1 MSQQFEDENGP
12 LHQSQQDGEHEGR
25 SANDRPEENAPT
37 PPEADSGAENELSL
51 GEIENRRKLR
61 DGDYLAQARALLRGE
76 TPAPPATLPPAE
88 LSSDEESPLSSDIAR
103 RAQELIQDNRAK
115 IDAARARLHEQL
127 PVLRSQPDVASP
139 GPDDPHRPPQAD
151 PGGEAQP
158 KSDRPG
164 RGAHGDARDPAE
176 TEFPRTDEVSQRDAE
191 TVLGILGLE
200 LPPETSDVSDGTGPA
215 QPAFIPPLGPL
226 ETRPASGGKPDR
238 SAQQQHQTLQYRLD
252 RVHNDMHKRL
262 NGKRLQREVAKHGAQ
277 GEARSVALIE
287 RVELIKLEKIVDDP
301 RFHNCRLK
309 TDEEE
314 LRALAESMKL
324 EGLKELVTV
333 VEAPGDKGEFLL
345 RNGFRRTT
353 AARLLGWKEIP
364 AIVLPK
370 DTPVVEEKWANIIEN
385 TARINLGPYEIAN
398 AARIMRDEHSVSASD
413 FAARAGYRDS
423 YVWKLLRCL
432 DKLPA
437 EIIEQW
443 RAGAPIPVDLLAEW
457 TALSPLDAIEQF
469 HIFTAQRRKGTK
481 QYMPSPRERIK
492 NSPLMTA
499 TNFGLKRMQRARFA
513 IEVAQDLDEK
523 TRSIYLYIVDF
534 CMGARET
541 IPGIFDPATKQ
552 RMYKSRRRKGE
563 PKMPDPA
570 NADDAGEPSSGQEDK

>member
-12 LHQSQQDGEHEGR
+12 LHQSQQDAEHEDR
-25 SANDRPEENAPT
+25 PADDRPEEDAPA
-37 PPEADSGAENELSL
+37 PAEAESGAENELSL

-61 DGDYLAQARALLRGE
+61 DGDYLAQARALLRKE

-88 LSSDEESPLSSDIAR
+88 LSSDEKSPLSSGIALH
-103 RAQELIQDNRAK
+103 AQKLIHDNRAK
-115 IDAARARLHEQL
+115 IDAARARLHQQL
-127 PVLRSQPDVASP
+127 PVLRGQPEVASP
-139 GPDDPHRPPQAD
+139 GPDGHHRPQAD
-151 PGGEAQP
+151 PGSEAQP
-158 KSDRPG
+158 TSDRPG

-176 TEFPRTDEVSQRDAE
+176 TEFRTTDEVSQREAE
-191 TVLGILGLE
+191 NVLGISGVKF
-200 LPPETSDVSDGTGPA
+200 PPETSDVSGTGSA
-215 QPAFIPPLGPL
+215 QPAPIPPLGPL
-226 ETRPASGGKPDR
+226 ETGPAPVGKSDGR
-238 SAQQQHQTLQYRLD
+238 AKQQHQTLQYRLD
-252 RVHNDMHKRL
+252 RAYNDMHKRL
-262 NGKRLQREVAKHGAQ
+262 NGKRHQREVARHGPQ
-277 GEARSVALIE
+277 GEARSAALIG
-287 RVELIKLEKIVDDP
+287 RVESIKLDKIVDDP
-301 RFHNCRLK
+301 NFQNCRLTLDK
-309 TDEEE
+309 EKLQE
-314 LRALAESMKL
+314 LAASMAC
-324 EGLKELVTV
+324 EGLNDPIAV
-333 VEAPGDKGEFLL
+333 VEAPGDKGEFFL
-345 RNGFRRTT
+345 RKGFRRTT
-353 AARLLGWKEIP
+353 AARDLGWKEIP

-370 DTPVVEEKWANIIEN
+370 DTPVVEERWMNIIEN
-385 TARINLGPYEIAN
+385 TARSNLSTYEVAN
-398 AARIMRDEHSVSASD
+398 AARVMRDKHGVSAQD
-413 FAARAGYRDS
+413 FAERAAFS
-423 YVWKLLRCL
+423 EPYVRKLLRCI

-437 EIIEQW
+437 VIIEQW
-443 RAGAPIPVDLLAEW
+443 QAGAPIPVELLAEW

>member
-12 LHQSQQDGEHEGR
+12 LHQSQQDAEHEDR

-37 PPEADSGAENELSL
+37 PAEAESGAENELSP

-61 DGDYLAQARALLRGE
+61 DGDYLAQARALLRKE
-76 TPAPPATLPPAE
+76 TSAPPATLPSAE
-88 LSSDEESPLSSDIAR
+88 LSSDEKSPLSSDIAR
-103 RAQELIQDNRAK
+103 RAQELIQANQAK

-139 GPDDPHRPPQAD
+139 GPDGHHRPQAD
-151 PGGEAQP
+151 PGSEDQP

-164 RGAHGDARDPAE
+164 SGARGDARDPAE
-176 TEFPRTDEVSQRDAE
+176 TELRTTDEVSQRDAE
-191 TVLGILGLE
+191 NVLGILGVKF
-200 LPPETSDVSDGTGPA
+200 PPETSDVSDGTDPA
-215 QPAFIPPLGPL
+215 QSASIPPLGPL
-226 ETRPASGGKPDR
+226 ETGPAPVGESDG
-238 SAQQQHQTLQYRLD
+238 SAKQQHQTLQYRLD
-252 RVHNDMHKRL
+252 RVYNDMHKRL
-262 NGKRLQREVAKHGAQ
+262 NGKRQQREVAKHGPQ
-277 GEARSVALIE
+277 GEARSVALIK
-287 RVELIKLEKIVDDP
+287 RVESINLDKIIDDP
-301 RFHNCRLK
+301 RFQNCRLK
-309 TDEEE
+309 TDEGE
-314 LRALAESMKL
+314 LLALAESMRL

-385 TARINLGPYEIAN
+385 TARINLGTYEIAN
-398 AARIMRDEHSVSASD
+398 AARIMRDDYGVGASD
-413 FAARAGYRDS
+413 FAARAGYKES
-423 YVWKLLRCL
+423 YIWKLLRCI

-443 RAGAPIPVDLLAEW
+443 QAKSPIPVDLLAEW

-469 HIFTAQRRKGTK
+469 HIFTAQHRKGAK

-513 IEVAQDLDEK
+513 IEVAKDLDEK

-552 RMYKSRRRKGE
+552 RMYKSRKKSD

-570 NADDAGEPSSGQEDK
+570 EADDARESSSGKKEDK

>member
-1 MSQQFEDENGP
+1 MSQQIEDENGP
-12 LHQSQQDGEHEGR
+12 LHQSQQDAEHVDR
-25 SANDRPEENAPT
+25 SADDRPEENAPA
-37 PPEADSGAENELSL
+37 PAGAESGAENQWSPGEL
-51 GEIENRRKLR
+51 ENRRKLR

-76 TPAPPATLPPAE
+76 TPVPPATLPPAE
-88 LSSDEESPLSSDIAR
+88 PSSDEESPLSSDIAR
-103 RAQELIQDNRAK
+103 RAQELIHDNQAK

-139 GPDDPHRPPQAD
+139 GPDAHHRPQAD
-151 PGGEAQP
+151 PGREAQP
-158 KSDRPG
+158 RSDRPG

-176 TEFPRTDEVSQRDAE
+176 TEFRTTDEVSQRDAE
-191 TVLGILGLE
+191 TVLAILGLKF
-200 LPPETSDVSDGTGPA
+200 PRETSDVSDGTGSA
-215 QPAFIPPLGPL
+215 QPAPIPPMGPL
-226 ETRPASGGKPDR
+226 ETGPAPVGN
-238 SAQQQHQTLQYRLD
+238 SAKQQHQVLQDGLD
-252 RVHNDMHKRL
+252 RLYNDMHKRATE
-262 NGKRLQREVAKHGAQ
+262 RRHAREAAHYGPQ
-277 GEARSVALIE
+277 GEARSVGLIK
-287 RVELIKLEKIVDDP
+287 RVELIKLENIVDDP
-301 RFHNCRLK
+301 RFQNCRLK
-309 TDEEE
+309 TDEGE
-314 LRALAESMKL
+314 LRALAESMRL

-370 DTPVVEEKWANIIEN
+370 DTPEVEEKWANIIEN

-398 AARIMRDEHSVSASD
+398 AARIMRDEYSVSASD
-413 FAARAGYRDS
+413 FAARAGYTES

-443 RAGAPIPVDLLAEW
+443 RAKSPIPVDLLAEW

-469 HIFTAQRRKGTK
+469 HIFTAQHRKGTK

-513 IEVAQDLDEK
+513 IEVARDLDEK

-552 RMYKSRRRKGE
+552 RMYKSRKKGDS
-563 PKMPDPA
+563 KMPDPA
-570 NADDAGEPSSGQEDK
+570 DAGDAGESSTGKKEDK